1 MSAKTGML
9 VAYRTVQYPQMA
21 NCNESAKAMDHQI
34 GYRYQVTYLNA
45 AGREVSVNSALP
57 MHIHQSLVLGVYHRH
72 HEGACMQIVYC
83 HTSTLHDEQLR
94 KRW

>member
-9 VAYRTVQYPQMA
+9 VAYRTVQYPQTA

-45 AGREVSVNSALP
+45 AGREVTASACA
-57 MHIHQSLVLGVYHRH
+57 HSRSSLAT
-72 HEGACMQIVYC
+72 ESDACMQ
-83 HTSTLHDEQLR
+83 SRSLAMR
-94 KRW
+94 